1 MKQMAQETVTCR
13 AEGNL
18 ICSGSDIVNLVS
30 QSSWFDSAF
39 MVGTRSPHWNSRQ
52 LIKVHGD

>member
-39 MVGTRSPHWNSRQ
+39 MVGTRSPH
-52 LIKVHGD
+52 